1 MRWCI
6 VFILLSC
13 FKSGNAQLPADIK
26 FTNYTRASGLPE
38 EQVNSFVQDSRGFI
52 WFGTREGLIRFDGQY
67 YKTWYANPSD
77 SLKFSNNN
85 IRVIGENGKGHILFL
100 SGITLWQINIYNQ
113 RLEKIS
119 SFKNKEIIP
128 SPQHVNNNRWIISD
142 PDSIY
147 VADNDFHILYRLSLK
162 KYYSPHTWVSTFP
175 LQFPWCLLSA
185 NALNRMYLFNY
196 ETKQVIP
203 FSLDDTKIDERAKF
217 FTLLAYDSTRQLLH
231 LSTYFDGN
239 FYCRLQIPRVTSY
252 TPVRNPAQKDGAMRK
267 ALLLSNNRIIQGGDN
282 GLYISDSA
290 SHVKFT
296 ENTVSEHPLLSGV
309 VLNIYQTSDGDFWA
323 ATLNGV
329 SRFNLNPPNAGYLKL
344 KLSYEN
350 DFKSIIKGADGKIYI
365 LTEKQSLF
373 QFDRN
378 TNVLKQ
384 IDKTATYGWS
394 AIRNG
399 DEIIATGGPRKLM
412 IYNVMSGKLSYPDFL
427 HPFYTPITDLV
438 TLVFKARNGDLWYSC
453 NGSGGLIRNLAGSNQ
468 YIQYSKTLNP
478 PSFSLSYVHGAAED
492 SHGNIWWGSNKNQML
507 LKWDATLQKFE
518 EYEIGKLIPQFTH
531 NTGISNLYTDAKDN
545 LWIALDAAALIR
557 YNVNTKKGDYY
568 DINRGLPTDAIF
580 GMVSDA
586 KDRLWFG
593 TRKGL
598 CCYLPDRDKVVTFT
612 SYDGLPEDN
621 FESSGIFY
629 DNEENLVY
637 AGAKRTIAYF
647 NPDTLLYKTITTQ
660 PPVFIDE
667 IKVNGKLWY
676 FETEKKN
683 WLKPGD
689 NNIEFSFAC
698 PDFNRNN
705 QLEFQYQLTG
715 SANTWIGLNDKRS
728 VTFNNLPAGT
738 YSMSVRC
745 KHKGNETWI
754 ETMYPLTFT
763 IETPWFKTTWFR
775 ILMGLLIALLIWY
788 IFRSYYLQ
796 KLQKQKAAAEKI
808 QAVEK
813 ERTRIATDMHDDFG
827 ASLSRIKFISEKMQL
842 TQKEN
847 DGLKTDLSKISD
859 YSDEMAEKMNEI
871 VWALNQRYDSLGDLV
886 SFCRSYASEY
896 LQDKNIK
903 LHFSEGELGENK
915 IQGEVRRNIFLV
927 IKEALHNIVK
937 HAGAA
942 EVTVSFRHDQNNR
955 SVSVVISDTGKGIDT
970 GNIRPFA
977 NGLENMKKRMTD
989 INGTFTIENN
999 NGTRITITAPV

>member
-1 MRWCI
+1 MRCCI
-6 VFILLSC
+6 AFIFLFCLTGS
-13 FKSGNAQLPADIK
+13 NAQLPADIK
-26 FTNYTRASGLPE
+26 FTNYTRAGGLPE
-38 EQVNSFVQDSRGFI
+38 EQVNSITQDSRGFL
-52 WFGTREGLIRFDGQY
+52 WFGTKEGLIRFDGQH
-67 YKTWYANPSD
+67 YKTWYANPND

-85 IRVIGENGKGHILFL
+85 IRVVAEYRKDHILFL
-100 SGITLWQINIYNQ
+100 SGTDLWQISIHNQ
-113 RLEKIS
+113 RLEIIP
-119 SFKNKEIIP
+119 SFRSKEII
-128 SPQHVNNNRWIISD
+128 SNPQQVNGNRWVITD

-147 VADNDFHILYRLSLK
+147 VTDKDLHILYGLSLK
-162 KYYSPHTWVSTFP
+162 NYYSTRTGVSAFP

-185 NALNRMYLFNY
+185 NALNRIYLFNY

-203 FSLDDTKIDERAKF
+203 FLLDDTKIDGRAKF
-217 FTLLAYDSTRQLLH
+217 FTLQAYDSTRQLLH

-239 FYCRLQIPRVTSY
+239 FYCHLQLPQVTSY
-252 TPVRNPAQKDGAMRK
+252 TPVPNLAQKNGAIRK
-267 ALLLSNNRIIQGGDN
+267 ALLLPNNRIMQGGDN
-282 GLYISDSA
+282 GLYITDSF
-290 SHVKFT
+290 SHVKF
-296 ENTVSEHPLLSGV
+296 NTSTKSEHPLISGV
-309 VLNIYQTSDGDFWA
+309 VLNIYQTADGDFWA

-344 KLSYEN
+344 NLNYDSE
-350 DFKSIIKGADGKIYI
+350 FKSVLKGADNKIYF
-365 LTEKQSLF
+365 LTERQGLF

-378 TNVLKQ
+378 TSVLKQ
-384 IDKTATYGWS
+384 LDRTTTYGWS

-399 DEIIATGGPRKLM
+399 DEIIATGGPRKLFS
-412 IYNVMSGKLSYPDFL
+412 YNVISGSISYPDFL
-427 HPFYTPITDLV
+427 QPFYTTNTDLV
-438 TLVFKARNGDLWYSC
+438 TLAFKARNGDIWYSC
-453 NGSGGLIRNLAGSNQ
+453 NGSGGLIRNPAGSKQ
-468 YIQYSKTLNP
+468 YIQYSKSFNP
-478 PSFSLSYVHGAAED
+478 PPISLSYVHGAAED

-507 LKWDATLQKFE
+507 LKWDAALQKFE

-531 NTGISNLYTDAKDN
+531 KTGISNLYVDAKDN

-568 DINRGLPTDAIF
+568 DINKGLPTDALF

-629 DNEENLVY
+629 DKEENLVY
-637 AGAKRTIAYF
+637 AGAKRTIAFF
-647 NPDTLLYKTITTQ
+647 NPDTLLYKTIAAQ
-660 PPVFIDE
+660 PPVYIDE
-667 IKVNGKLWY
+667 MKVNGKLWY

-683 WLKPGD
+683 WLKPGE

-705 QLEFQYQLTG
+705 QLEFQYRLTG
-715 SANTWIGLNDKRS
+715 SANTWIDLNDKRS
-728 VTFNNLPAGT
+728 VTFNNLSAGS
-738 YSMSVRC
+738 YSISVRC

-754 ETMYPLTFT
+754 ETTDPLTFT

-775 ILMGLLIALLIWY
+775 ILVALLIALLIWY

-808 QAVEK
+808 QAIEK

-827 ASLSRIKFISEKMQL
+827 ASLSRIKFLSEKLQL
-842 TQKEN
+842 YSPDSPSEKN
-847 DGLKTDLSKISD
+847 DLEKISLF
-859 YSDEMAEKMNEI
+859 SDEMAEKMNEI

-903 LHFSEGELGENK
+903 LHFSSGEVSEKK

-937 HAGAA
+937 HAHAT
-942 EVTVSFRHDQNNR
+942 EVHISFSQGKHLQVIIHDN
-955 SVSVVISDTGKGIDT
+955 GKGIEKD
-970 GNIRPFA
+970 NIRPFA
-977 NGLENMKKRMTD
+977 NGLENMKKRIED
-989 INGTFTIENN
+989 INGQFSIENKG
-999 NGTRITITAPV
+999 GTRISMTVPV